1 MCLIDKTETD
11 LTKQT
16 NFQNKLFMN
25 DIEIKKTNEKKQIED
40 QSANNIY
47 YCMTHYVPLK
57 QD

>member
-57 QD
+57 